1 LFAAMSLIGTDDA
14 MVRYVA
20 ILSSRRDRDGV
31 AGTLQIGI
39 GTGLIGSAVAAV
51 LLYLF
56 AGPIAEGWL
65 NSPELARAL
74 RLMAMMVPVLALSNT
89 LLGIARGFKR
99 MDYAAYSQNGVQSI
113 VRLFLVGLLSI
124 GGWLTLYPG
133 LIAFGLSDVAASV
146 ALLILLSRE
155 FPLREVTRRG
165 VRRDVRPIFAFA
177 LPLWISGLLRQFRN
191 NIQNVLVGS
200 FGTIAGVGVLS
211 VANRVNDVASLGSKS
226 IYIASR
232 PLMAQLHDRKERGA
246 LRALYTA
253 TTRWTLALN
262 VPLFLVMAFF
272 PDVILQLFGAQFV
285 RGATALAL
293 VACAQMISA
302 ATGTCQGMLDMT
314 GHTKWKLINTITWT
328 TLLIGGGVL
337 AIPRWGVLGAAASA
351 LLAIGTVNVAA
362 VIEVWFLEGVQ
373 PYDRSFIKPV
383 VAAVIAAVGA
393 VVLRAT
399 VPVEGVIAG
408 LAQAGLIAIGYL
420 VILLILGLEP
430 ADRMIVDR
438 VLGKLHLRRPRTIP
452 VEGRP

>member
-1 LFAAMSLIGTDDA
+1 
-14 MVRYVA
+14 V
-20 ILSSRRDRDGV
+20 
-31 AGTLQIGI
+31 
-39 GTGLIGSAVAAV
+39 
-51 LLYLF
+51 
-56 AGPIAEGWL
+56 PI
-65 NSPELARAL
+65 
-74 RLMAMMVPVLALSNT
+74 LALSNT

-113 VRLFLVGLLSI
+113 VRLILVAVLSM

-146 ALLILLSRE
+146 ALLFLLGRV
-155 FPLREVTRRG
+155 FPLREVTRRD

-200 FGTIAGVGVLS
+200 LGTIAGVGVLS

-226 IYIASR
+226 VYIASR
-232 PLMAQLHDRKERGA
+232 PLMAQLHDQQERGA

-262 VPLFLVMAFF
+262 VPLFLVMALF
-272 PDVILQLFGAQFV
+272 PDVILRMFGSQFAS
-285 RGATALAL
+285 GASALAII
-293 VACAQMISA
+293 ACAQMISA

-328 TLLIGGGVL
+328 TLLIGGGAF
-337 AIPRWGVLGAAASA
+337 AIPRWGVMGAAASA

-362 VIEVWFLEGVQ
+362 VVEVWFLERVQ
-373 PYDRSFIKPV
+373 PYDRTFIKPV

-393 VVLRAT
+393 LVLRAA
-399 VPVEGVIAG
+399 VPTHGVIDG
-408 LAQAGLIAIGYL
+408 LAQAGLVALGYL
-420 VILLILGLEP
+420 VLLLILGLEP
-430 ADRMIVDR
+430 SDRMIVDR
-438 VLGKLHLRRPRTIP
+438 VLTKLHMRRARPIP
-452 VEGRP
+452 VESR